1 VQRALTSRQSVMPTD
16 SLPGKGYAI
25 RSNEAARIHHAA
37 RQRGGVDARGARPA
51 TENASSGL
59 PFVRT
64 ARSHAASVLV
74 SSVPC
79 GLRELGWIRGSNVII
94 EYRFADSDPGRGW
107 QLWRTNWSA
116 SAGCD
121 FCPNP
126 PSSPSR
132 ERRDNNHP
140 EPRSAALF
148 FSLRHQEVLITARH
162 RGRGVAHP
170 INTNLGI
177 DRIQALFSH
186 FGLD

>member
-1 VQRALTSRQSVMPTD
+1 MPTD

-94 EYRFADSDPGRGW
+94 EYRFADSDPGR
-107 QLWRTNWSA
+107 L
-116 SAGCD
+116 
-121 FCPNP
+121 
-126 PSSPSR
+126 
-132 ERRDNNHP
+132 
-140 EPRSAALF
+140 AALANELVRLSRMRF
-148 FSLRHQEVLITARH
+148 LSQPAKLSQ
-162 RGRGVAHP
+162 P
-170 INTNLGI
+170 
-177 DRIQALFSH
+177 
-186 FGLD
+186 

>member
-1 VQRALTSRQSVMPTD
+1 MQRALTLSPPIRYAQ
-16 SLPGKGYAI
+16 YAI

-64 ARSHAASVLV
+64 ARSQLQASWYQAFHADCV
-74 SSVPC
+74 SLAGYEAAMSSLNTVSPIA
-79 GLRELGWIRGSNVII
+79 IRG
-94 EYRFADSDPGRGW
+94 GW